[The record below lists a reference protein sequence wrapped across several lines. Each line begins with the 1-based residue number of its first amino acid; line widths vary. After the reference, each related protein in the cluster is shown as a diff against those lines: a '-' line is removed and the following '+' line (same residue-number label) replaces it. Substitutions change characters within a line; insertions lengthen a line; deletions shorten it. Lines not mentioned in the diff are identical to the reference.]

1 MTRQSASSC
10 SECVTLIAWSGYLF
24 DICRADDISKTFCTE
39 VKYVISVMHRT
50 ADGELEMLTVI
61 NVYCPRA
68 EPDNEDR
75 LMYKLNFY
83 RLLQLRAETLLQ
95 HR

>member
-1 MTRQSASSC
+1 
-10 SECVTLIAWSGYLF
+10 
-24 DICRADDISKTFCTE
+24 
-39 VKYVISVMHRT
+39 MHRT

-68 EPDNEDR
+68 EPDNDER

-83 RLLQLRAETLLQ
+83 RLLQLRAETLLH